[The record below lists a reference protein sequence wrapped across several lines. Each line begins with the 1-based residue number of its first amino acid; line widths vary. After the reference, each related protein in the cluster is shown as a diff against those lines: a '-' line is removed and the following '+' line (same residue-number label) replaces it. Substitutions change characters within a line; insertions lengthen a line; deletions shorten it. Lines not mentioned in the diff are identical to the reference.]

1 MPRIKTTD
9 KMLQAVLSDPKLRE
23 FGHFEDVE
31 YLTVEEALV
40 SDNFVV
46 KAVGLIIDRSRENA
60 SENEIYREVSDFLKS
75 KI

>member
-1 MPRIKTTD
+1 MSRIKTTD

-31 YLTVEEALV
+31 CLTVEEALI
-40 SDNFVV
+40 SDNHII
-46 KAVGLIIDRSRENA
+46 KAVGLIIDRSWANA

-75 KI
+75 NI